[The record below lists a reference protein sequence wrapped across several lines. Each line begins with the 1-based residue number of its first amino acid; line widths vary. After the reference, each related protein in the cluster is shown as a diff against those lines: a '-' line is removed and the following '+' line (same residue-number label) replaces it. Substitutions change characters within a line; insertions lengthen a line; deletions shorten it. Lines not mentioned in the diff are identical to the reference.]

1 VIGPLLEIDHILPQ
15 AQGGTHEESNLTLAC
30 PMCNSHKADRLT
42 AIDPETGE
50 TTSLVNPRT
59 EVWQEHFMWIEGGV
73 SILGKT
79 AKGRA
84 TVAALNMNHP
94 DVVLARRLWV
104 SAGWHPPCDVLEE

>member
-1 VIGPLLEIDHILPQ
+1 
-15 AQGGTHEESNLTLAC
+15 
-30 PMCNSHKADRLT
+30 
-42 AIDPETGE
+42 
-50 TTSLVNPRT
+50 
-59 EVWQEHFMWIEGGV
+59 MWIEGGV